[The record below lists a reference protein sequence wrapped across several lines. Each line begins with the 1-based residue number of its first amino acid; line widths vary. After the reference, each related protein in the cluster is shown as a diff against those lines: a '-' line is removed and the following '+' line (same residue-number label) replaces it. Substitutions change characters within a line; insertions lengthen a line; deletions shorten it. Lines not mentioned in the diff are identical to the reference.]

1 MADFMQMS
9 LQDVRRG
16 PTRQQIFS
24 HAGGAAQEEKRRERE
39 ATKAQV
45 AADREA
51 RNAAEEEA
59 ASASEPDEP
68 QPAAAPCT
76 LRNSFINIMSY
87 CRLASS
93 CLLGHDEGERPHPR
107 MPGRDRL
114 WPVLPTWCVCA
125 SLAPALAARRA
136 PRSARSRRCTTGMKT
151 LALA

>member
-1 MADFMQMS
+1 MVVTLPPAIKWAG
-9 LQDVRRG
+9 LIVGGKYVTARR
-16 PTRQQIFS
+16 QIF
-24 HAGGAAQEEKRRERE
+24 AIFRDMLARMQEDRRLARE
-39 ATKAQV
+39 AAKAQV

-107 MPGRDRL
+107 MPGRDQL
-114 WPVLPTWCVCA
+114 
-125 SLAPALAARRA
+125 
-136 PRSARSRRCTTGMKT
+136 
-151 LALA
+151 